1 MPSVNCTSPHHNY
14 SRVIKLTFATK
25 KELRMEIATD
35 IVHYLRLSVR
45 LTYRERRDV
54 NIKKVKWRL

>member
-45 LTYRERRDV
+45 LT
-54 NIKKVKWRL
+54 